1 VKLTVEV
8 LCQRDATLLT
18 ADAALRF
25 MLTKLRAENT
35 NLSHD
40 LANAL
45 SRRIRQRRN
54 KLTGVLTYLH
64 NPNAVDQDDD
74 DDDEESDVFSIPP
87 VTEIRKIIKEL
98 VQRLQASND
107 TGTQLTPVG
116 DSGDLSN
123 PQCEIMQTN

>member
-1 VKLTVEV
+1 
-8 LCQRDATLLT
+8 
-18 ADAALRF
+18 

-64 NPNAVDQDDD
+64 NPIAVDQDDD
-74 DDDEESDVFSIPP
+74 DEDSDVFSIPP

-116 DSGDLSN
+116 DSGEVSN
-123 PQCEIMQTN
+123 HSARSCRHILIRQQSSSYQ